1 MKKVLIT
8 LTTLIVGIM
17 IFTLIN
23 DLNNSKAVVANMEET
38 QSSLSLD
45 KKDFETYVER
55 YAEETQ
61 FKFSSDEKVNSAELR
76 RYIADTDRFL
86 EMLKDTEGE
95 DLYAKKI
102 EKLKELLTAR
112 EFSQV
117 VELLNTPQPG
127 DDNFVGPIVN
137 S

>member
-1 MKKVLIT
+1 
-8 LTTLIVGIM
+8 M
-17 IFTLIN
+17 IFILIN
-23 DLNNSKAVVANMEET
+23 DLNNSKTVVANAEET

-45 KKDFETYVER
+45 KREFETYIER

-61 FKFSSDEKVNSAELR
+61 LKSSSDKKVNNAELR
-76 RYIADTDRFL
+76 RYITDTDRFL
-86 EMLKDTEGE
+86 ETLKDTEGE